1 ASVPAPSDAPER
13 AALAGERCPM
23 RFRRLFV
30 SGAAIGL
37 LLAAAVPVA
46 ADGPKPANAY
56 AVTVLVTGPAADHDL
71 QNAWGLTR
79 SGTSPWWIA
88 NNGTDSS
95 TVYRADG
102 SKLPIRVGIPDGAPT
117 GTVFNGNPN
126 DFNGDNF
133 L

>member
-1 ASVPAPSDAPER
+1 M
-13 AALAGERCPM
+13 L
-23 RFRRLFV
+23 FRRLFT
-30 SGAAIGL
+30 SGAVISL

-102 SKLPIRVGIPDGAPT
+102 SKLPIRSASQRRPDGHRLQRQSKRLQRRQLP
-117 GTVFNGNPN
+117 VRR
-126 DFNGDNF
+126 
-133 L
+133 